1 MTSHTKDMNILQN
14 VLFLSVNSYG
24 KYVTFESKTGE
35 ELLFVISAYFIVMNE
50 QIVKKSAVERKLFL
64 AFCIIWTIFKV
75 FYDELHLKSYY
86 TFALISNPERFRE
99 KLFGKL

>member
-1 MTSHTKDMNILQN
+1 M
-14 VLFLSVNSYG
+14 
-24 KYVTFESKTGE
+24 
-35 ELLFVISAYFIVMNE
+35 VMNE
-50 QIVKKSAVERKLFL
+50 QIVKSPPLRESYFWLFAL
-64 AFCIIWTIFKV
+64 YGPFFKV